1 MKNDDVEL
9 IQRSL
14 TGDENAFAQ
23 LVKKYQKQ
31 VHALAW
37 RKVGDFH
44 IAEEITQ
51 DTFLRVYKK
60 LATLQDPRRFAGW
73 LYRIAARQCH
83 AWLRKKRMQTQSL
96 EDTDIELIEGAT
108 YSQYVAEEQ
117 AKAATDAQ
125 RDIVQRLLARLRE
138 SERTVVTLHYFG
150 EMTCEEI
157 SRFLGVSASTVK
169 SRLHRARHRLK
180 KAEPMIREALEGF
193 QIRANL
199 TENIMQEIS
208 RIQPTPPPSG
218 KPFVPW
224 VLAASTLVLV
234 LMAFGASSQYLT
246 RFQQPYDL
254 DTSSEMTVELIDTP
268 IVLDL
273 ASKPDVRTQ
282 TGKSTTPSTGDGLTP
297 NGDPSEYIPKFLS
310 TQAKQVV
317 LSEAAPS
324 QQILSI
330 FRTPTDGYQ
339 DYSLVDIDATAFK
352 AGGTLTI
359 DLWIGGAEGA
369 GAFILFTSDSER
381 SASGMPKVVL
391 TSASGIVPGK
401 GGRITHRFDEGT
413 RFKLGAT
420 GNSFSGK
427 GKVNSFLATI
437 SIDAASEKP
446 DAPWVNPPARS
457 TF

>member
-1 MKNDDVEL
+1 MKNNDVEL
-9 IQRSL
+9 IQHSL

-44 IAEEITQ
+44 TAEEITQ

-60 LATLQDPRRFAGW
+60 LTTLKDPNRFAGW
-73 LYRIAARQCH
+73 LYRIASRQCH
-83 AWLRKKRMQTQSL
+83 AWLRRKRMQTQSL
-96 EDTDIELIEGAT
+96 EDTDIESIETMT
-108 YSQYVAEEQ
+108 YSQYIAEEQ
-117 AKAATDAQ
+117 AKAATEAQ

-157 SRFLGVSASTVK
+157 GRFLGVSASTVK

-180 KAEPMIREALEGF
+180 KVEPMIREALEGF

-199 TENIMQEIS
+199 TESIMQEIS
-208 RIQPTPPPSG
+208 RIQLTPPPSS

-224 VLAASTLVLV
+224 AIAASTLVLV

-246 RFQQPYDL
+246 RFQQPYDFAAP
-254 DTSSEMTVELIDTP
+254 SEMTIELIDTP
-268 IVLDL
+268 IALNL

-282 TGKSTTPSTGDGLTP
+282 VGKSTTPNKGNGFAPNADTP
-297 NGDPSEYIPKFLS
+297 EYIPRFLS
-310 TQAKQVV
+310 TQVKKVI
-317 LSEAAPS
+317 LSEAEPS
-324 QQILSI
+324 QQVLSI
-330 FRTPTDGYQ
+330 FRTPTTGYQ
-339 DYSLVDIDATAFK
+339 DYTVVEVDATAFK
-352 AGGTLTI
+352 DGGTLTI
-359 DLWIGGAEGA
+359 DLWIGSADGA
-369 GAFILFTSDSER
+369 GAFILFTSDSEF
-381 SASGMPKVVL
+381 STDGMPKVVL
-391 TSASGIVPGK
+391 TSASGIIPGK
-401 GGRITHRFDEGT
+401 GGRIKHRFDAGT

-437 SIDAASEKP
+437 SID
-446 DAPWVNPPARS
+446 PA
-457 TF
+457 F

>member
-23 LVKKYQKQ
+23 LVKKHQKQ

-37 RKVGDFH
+37 RKIGDFH
-44 IAEEITQ
+44 VAEEVTQ
-51 DTFLRVYKK
+51 DTFLQVYKK
-60 LATLQDPRRFAGW
+60 LATLKDPHCFEGW

-96 EDTDIELIEGAT
+96 EDTDIELIEGET
-108 YSQYVAEEQ
+108 YSQYIAEEQ
-117 AKAATDAQ
+117 EKTAVDAQ

-169 SRLHRARHRLK
+169 SRLRRARHRLK

-224 VLAASTLVLV
+224 TIAASTLVLV
-234 LMAFGASSQYLT
+234 VMALGASSQYLT
-246 RFQQPYDL
+246 RFQQPYNFDA
-254 DTSSEMTVELIDTP
+254 TSEMTVELIDTP
-268 IVLDL
+268 MVLNL
-273 ASKPDVRTQ
+273 ASKPNVRTQ
-282 TGKSTTPSTGDGLTP
+282 AGKSVTPSKGDGHTPST
-297 NGDPSEYIPKFLS
+297 NQSEYVPRFLS
-310 TQAKQVV
+310 AQAKNVV
-317 LSEAAPS
+317 LDNKQPS
-324 QQILSI
+324 QDVLSI
-330 FRTPTDGYQ
+330 FQTPAAGYQ
-339 DYSLVDIDATAFK
+339 DYTVIEIDTTAFK
-352 AGGTLTI
+352 DGGMLTI
-359 DLWIGGAEGA
+359 DLWIGSAEAA
-369 GAFILFTSDSER
+369 GAFILFTSDSEIPTD
-381 SASGMPKVVL
+381 SMPEVVL
-391 TSASGIVPGK
+391 TSASGIIPGK
-401 GGRITHRFDEGT
+401 SGRITHRFDEGT

-420 GNSFSGK
+420 GNSFSGE
-427 GKVNSFLATI
+427 GKVNSFLAKI
-437 SIDAASEKP
+437 SIDA
-446 DAPWVNPPARS
+446 
-457 TF
+457 TL

>member
-1 MKNDDVEL
+1 MKNDDIEL
-9 IQRSL
+9 IQSSL
-14 TGDENAFAQ
+14 IGDENAFAK
-23 LVKKYQKQ
+23 LVRKYQKQ

-44 IAEEITQ
+44 VAEEITQ

-60 LATLQDPRRFAGW
+60 LSTLKDPGRFAGW

-83 AWLRKKRMQTQSL
+83 AWLRKKRIQTQAL
-96 EDTDIELIEGAT
+96 EDTDLELIEGGT
-108 YSQYVAEEQ
+108 YSQYIAEEQ
-117 AKAATDAQ
+117 EKAATEAQ

-150 EMTCEEI
+150 EMTTEEI

-169 SRLHRARHRLK
+169 SRLRRARLRLK

-199 TENIMQEIS
+199 TEKIMQEIS
-208 RIQPTPPPSG
+208 RIAPTSPSSG

-224 VLAASTLVLV
+224 AIAASSLILVV
-234 LMAFGASSQYLT
+234 MALGASSQYLT
-246 RFQQPYDL
+246 RFQQPYNFDAP
-254 DTSSEMTVELIDTP
+254 SEMTVELIDAP
-268 IVLDL
+268 IVLNL

-282 TGKSTTPSTGDGLTP
+282 PGKSEIISRGKGFAPSMDQQ
-297 NGDPSEYIPKFLS
+297 EYVPRFLS
-310 TQAKQVV
+310 AQAKNVV
-317 LSEAAPS
+317 LNDDKPS
-324 QQILSI
+324 QDILSI
-330 FRTPTDGYQ
+330 FQTPAAGYQ
-339 DYSLVDIDATAFK
+339 DYTIVEIDTTAFK
-352 AGGTLTI
+352 DGGMLTI
-359 DLWIGGAEGA
+359 DLWIGSAEAA
-369 GAFILFTSDSER
+369 GAFILFASDSEL
-381 SASGMPKVVL
+381 STDGMPEVVL

-401 GGRITHRFDEGT
+401 GGRLSHRFDKGR

-437 SIDAASEKP
+437 SIDAASEKL
-446 DAPWVNPPARS
+446 DAP
-457 TF
+457 

>member
-1 MKNDDVEL
+1 MKNNDVEL

-60 LATLQDPRRFAGW
+60 LATLKDPNRFAGW

-96 EDTDIELIEGAT
+96 EETDTELIEKMT
-108 YSQYVAEEQ
+108 YSQYIAEEQ

-169 SRLHRARHRLK
+169 SRLRRARLRLK
-180 KAEPMIREALEGF
+180 QAEPMIREALEGF
-193 QIRANL
+193 QMRANL
-199 TENIMQEIS
+199 TEKIMQEIS
-208 RIQPTPPPSG
+208 RITPTPPSSG

-224 VLAASTLVLV
+224 AIAASTLVLV
-234 LMAFGASSQYLT
+234 VMAFGASSQYLT
-246 RFQQPYDL
+246 RFQQPYNFDAP
-254 DTSSEMTVELIDTP
+254 SEMTIELIDTP
-268 IVLDL
+268 IAMDI

-282 TGKSTTPSTGDGLTP
+282 TGKSLTPSKGDGFAP
-297 NGDPSEYIPKFLS
+297 NTDPSEYIPRFLS
-310 TQAKQVV
+310 TQAKKVV
-317 LSEAAPS
+317 LSEAEPS
-324 QQILSI
+324 QQVLSV
-330 FRTPTDGYQ
+330 FRTPTAVYQ
-339 DYSLVDIDATAFK
+339 DYSVVEIDATAFK
-352 AGGTLTI
+352 EGGTLTI

-369 GAFILFTSDSER
+369 GAFILFTSDSEL
-381 SASGMPKVVL
+381 STDGMPKVVL
-391 TSASGIVPGK
+391 TSASGIIPGK
-401 GGRITHRFDEGT
+401 GGKITHRFDKGT

-420 GNSFSGK
+420 GNSFSGE
-427 GKVNSFLATI
+427 GKVNSFLAKI
-437 SIDAASEKP
+437 SIDAGL
-446 DAPWVNPPARS
+446 
-457 TF
+457 

>member
-1 MKNDDVEL
+1 MKNDDVQL

-44 IAEEITQ
+44 TAEEITQ
-51 DTFLRVYKK
+51 DTFLRVYKN
-60 LATLQDPRRFAGW
+60 LSTLKDPNRFTGW

-96 EDTDIELIEGAT
+96 EDTDLELIEGVT

-117 AKAATDAQ
+117 AKAATEAQ
-125 RDIVQRLLARLRE
+125 RGIVQRLLARLQE

-169 SRLHRARHRLK
+169 SRLHRARNRLK

-199 TENIMQEIS
+199 TEKIMQEIS
-208 RIQPTPPPSG
+208 RIQPTPPSGG

-224 VLAASTLVLV
+224 AIAASTLVLV

-246 RFQQPYDL
+246 RFQQPYNFAAP
-254 DTSSEMTVELIDTP
+254 SEMTVELIDTP
-268 IVLDL
+268 IALDL

-282 TGKSTTPSTGDGLTP
+282 VGKSATPSTGDGLAP
-297 NGDPSEYIPKFLS
+297 NADPSEYIPRFLP
-310 TQAKQVV
+310 TQTKKVV
-317 LSEAAPS
+317 LSETEPS
-324 QQILSI
+324 QQVLGV
-330 FRTPTDGYQ
+330 FRTPTAGYQ
-339 DYSLVDIDATAFK
+339 DYSVVEIDTTAFK
-352 AGGTLTI
+352 EGGTLTI

-369 GAFILFTSDSER
+369 GAFILFTNDNELSTD
-381 SASGMPKVVL
+381 GMPKVVL
-391 TSASGIVPGK
+391 TAASGIIPGK

-420 GNSFSGK
+420 GNSFSGE

-437 SIDAASEKP
+437 SIDAAL
-446 DAPWVNPPARS
+446 
-457 TF
+457 

>member
-1 MKNDDVEL
+1 MKNDDVQL

-23 LVKKYQKQ
+23 LVKKYQRQ

-44 IAEEITQ
+44 TAEEITQ
-51 DTFLRVYKK
+51 DTFLRVYKN
-60 LATLQDPRRFAGW
+60 LSTLKDPNRFTGW

-96 EDTDIELIEGAT
+96 EDTDLELIEGVT

-117 AKAATDAQ
+117 AKAATEAQ
-125 RDIVQRLLARLRE
+125 RGIVQRLLARLQE

-169 SRLHRARHRLK
+169 SRLRRARNRLK

-199 TENIMQEIS
+199 TEKIMQEIS
-208 RIQPTPPPSG
+208 RIQPTPPSSG

-224 VLAASTLVLV
+224 AIAASTLVLV

-246 RFQQPYDL
+246 RFQQPYNFAAP
-254 DTSSEMTVELIDTP
+254 SEMTVELIDTP
-268 IVLDL
+268 IALDL

-282 TGKSTTPSTGDGLTP
+282 VGKSATPSTGDGFAP
-297 NGDPSEYIPKFLS
+297 NADPSEYTPRFLP
-310 TQAKQVV
+310 TQTKKVV
-317 LSEAAPS
+317 LSETEPS
-324 QQILSI
+324 QQVLGV
-330 FRTPTDGYQ
+330 FRTPTAGYQ
-339 DYSLVDIDATAFK
+339 DYSVVEIDTTAFK
-352 AGGTLTI
+352 DGGTLTI

-369 GAFILFTSDSER
+369 GAFILFTNDNELLTD
-381 SASGMPKVVL
+381 GMPKVVL
-391 TSASGIVPGK
+391 TSASGIIPGK

-420 GNSFSGK
+420 GNSFSGE

-437 SIDAASEKP
+437 SIDAAL
-446 DAPWVNPPARS
+446 
-457 TF
+457 